1 MRLWTLCCIEIF
13 RPKIN
18 KTNKDKKITKKTK
31 KLRYDRSVPDK
42 HTHTSSSKCAFG
54 KKPTVFSAYFIFFC
68 LIFERQSLR
77 YESVHICCCSNSFSF
92 FVHPSVHGM
101 RMHILILFL
110 LDVLLKLHS
119 AYRTK
124 KNLARNRHKNN
135 SISIPATSYTKYDI
149 FQEKKLLWS
158 FWFCLYIYVVFLW
171 I

>member
-1 MRLWTLCCIEIF
+1 MYQ
-13 RPKIN
+13 
-18 KTNKDKKITKKTK
+18 TNTRTH
-31 KLRYDRSVPDK
+31 RAQSV
-42 HTHTSSSKCAFG
+42 HLE

-135 SISIPATSYTKYDI
+135 SISIPATSYTKYDL
-149 FQEKKLLWS
+149 FQEKNCSDPFDFAYIFTS
-158 FWFCLYIYVVFLW
+158 FFFGSRYKFAVHLYTALVFYRVLVLR
-171 I
+171 ILYFFLIFIKTFASH